1 MVIQAM
7 DADACR
13 ELLARVGFGRL
24 ACAKDN
30 QPYVVPVYFACE
42 GERIYGFSVVGKKIE
57 WMRANPKVCLEVDE
71 VKGQFEW
78 KSVVVTGRYEELG
91 EGSEFSAARAVVERS
106 MQRRYMAWETPYQ
119 ILHRREPGASGPAVF
134 YSICV
139 EDMTGLSA
147 TSEPF
152 EPAAPF

>member
-1 MVIQAM
+1 
-7 DADACR
+7 
-13 ELLARVGFGRL
+13 
-24 ACAKDN
+24 
-30 QPYVVPVYFACE
+30 
-42 GERIYGFSVVGKKIE
+42 
-57 WMRANPKVCLEVDE
+57 
-71 VKGQFEW
+71 
-78 KSVVVTGRYEELG
+78 VVVTGRYEELG